1 MSTRDAN
8 VWKSAS
14 PRGHQCPPRASPLRR
29 TVHTSRRVLPRS
41 CLGGVELRVADL
53 PPSPIICQKVDPTV
67 LSFDNKSLLSR
78 SYDKTTLTLEG
89 SCRSARD
96 CIVEKWFACVASVPL
111 NVIQPNHM
119 LRACT
124 DVKLSDVTASRTA
137 RGAHP
142 ILE

>member
-1 MSTRDAN
+1 M
-8 VWKSAS
+8 
-14 PRGHQCPPRASPLRR
+14 PPACLAAAQNGAYF
-29 TVHTSRRVLPRS
+29 TQGAAEILP
-41 CLGGVELRVADL
+41 GGVELRVADL

-119 LRACT
+119 LRAGT
-124 DVKLSDVTASRTA
+124 DVKLSDVTASRT
-137 RGAHP
+137 
-142 ILE
+142 